1 MRSRKVERQIR
12 SASQDDERRA
22 LRRVI
27 WYVRC
32 FVGLSLV
39 FAGLKGVYAAWGPW
53 TLLISP
59 VSIIAGGL
67 IVPGVANRL
76 PRRW

>member
-1 MRSRKVERQIR
+1 MEKQISRI
-12 SASQDDERRA
+12 SQDDVRRVLRRA
-22 LRRVI
+22 I

-32 FVGLSLV
+32 VVGFSLV
-39 FAGLKGVYAAWGPW
+39 FAGLKGMYAAWGPW

-59 VSIIAGGL
+59 VSIIAGAL
-67 IVPGVANRL
+67 LVPGIAERL